1 MGFVFRYTVIA
12 LVLTATVVA
21 QNATFVA
28 SADRTTVGAGEQ
40 FEVSFTVS
48 ASDVS
53 GAKNFKPPVL
63 TPFSV
68 LSGPNQSTNMQ
79 FINGQMSGSVT
90 FTYYLYTRADR
101 EVYYSP
107 GHD

>member
-90 FTYYLYTRADR
+90 FTSLPLYAPDR
-101 EVYYSP
+101 QVYYSP